1 MAIKQ
6 QSREGTRFTRFATQ
20 SAGVVGTPWAFTAAL
35 ASVVIWLI
43 LGPHFGFSDAWQ
55 LVMNSWSNIITFL
68 MVFLIQNSQNRDSKA
83 INLKLDEVIRATQ
96 RAENEM
102 IDIEKLSDRQLEEL
116 AKRYERIRRESDEK
130 RQRGSGELGV
140 TEKT

>member
-1 MAIKQ
+1 M
-6 QSREGTRFTRFATQ
+6 
-20 SAGVVGTPWAFTAAL
+20 
-35 ASVVIWLI
+35 IWLI
-43 LGPHFGFSDAWQ
+43 LGPRFGFSDAWQ

-96 RAENEM
+96 CAGNEM